1 MEYRDLE
8 QIAREYIDSDN
19 MQWNTYR
26 DLEQIAR
33 EYIDSH
39 NMEWYIEISNNMQYT
54 VVLYMLYTPSLC
66 LLCPSR
72 SFLAGTSS

>member
-39 NMEWYIEISNNMQYT
+39 NMEWYIEISNNMQYSS
-54 VVLYMLYTPSLC
+54 LHALHPLSMLALPL
-66 LLCPSR
+66 
-72 SFLAGTSS
+72 